1 MPFTTLATGERVF
14 YAHKDNG
21 AAKDVLFV
29 HGAGGTHR
37 IWGHQL
43 QGLKGANTYALDL
56 PAHGRSEGAGR
67 DAIPDYS
74 QVVLGFM
81 DAVGIERA
89 ILVGHSMGGAI
100 TLWTALTAPDRL
112 RGIGLVGTGAR
123 LRVLPAILE
132 GLRTDFEKAVELIGG
147 FAYAPDAGQKLVDSG
162 REEWLANTPEVLYG
176 DFLACDRFD
185 VMERLGEIR
194 LPAAVIVG
202 SEDRLT
208 PVKYA
213 RYMADHLPDAELTIV
228 EGAGHMVMVEQ
239 PEPVTQALQRLVDQ
253 CP

>member
-1 MPFTTLATGERVF
+1 MPFTTLVTGERIF

-37 IWGHQL
+37 IWGYQL
-43 QGLKGANTYALDL
+43 QGLNGANVYALDL
-56 PAHGRSEGAGR
+56 PAHGQSQGSGR
-67 DAIPDYS
+67 DTIPGYS
-74 QVVLGFM
+74 EVVLQFM
-81 DAVGIERA
+81 DATGLKDA

-132 GLRTDFEKAVELIGG
+132 GLQTDFAQTVELIGS
-147 FAYAPDAGQKLVDSG
+147 FAYAPDADPTLVNSG
-162 REEWLANTPEVLYG
+162 REEWLANAPEVLYG

-185 VMERLGEIR
+185 VMERLGEIH

-202 SEDRLT
+202 AEDRLT

-213 RYMADHLPDAELTIV
+213 RYLADHLPGAELTVV
-228 EGAGHMVMVEQ
+228 EGAGHMVMVER
-239 PEPVTQALQRLVDQ
+239 PEPVTQALQQLVIR

>member
-1 MPFTTLATGERVF
+1 MPYLTLDTGERLF
-14 YAHKDNG
+14 FARKDN
-21 AAKDVLFV
+21 AATRDVLFV

-43 QGLKGANTYALDL
+43 QELQNANVYALDL
-56 PAHGRSEGAGR
+56 PGHGRSGGAGR
-67 DAIPDYS
+67 DTIADYS
-74 QVVLGFM
+74 QVVLGFL
-81 DAVGIERA
+81 DAAEIERV

-100 TLWTALTAPDRL
+100 TLWTALTAPHRL

-132 GLRTDFEKAVELIGG
+132 GLQADFAKTVELISGY
-147 FAYAPDAGQKLVDSG
+147 AYAPNAPPDLVNDG
-162 REEWLANTPEVLYG
+162 RDELLANRPEVLHG

-194 LPAAVIVG
+194 QPAAVVVG
-202 SEDRLT
+202 AEDQMT

-213 RYMADHLPDAELTIV
+213 RYLADHLPDAELTVI

-239 PEPVTQALQRLVDQ
+239 PEAVTRALQRLVDRT
-253 CP
+253 